1 MKCIFVDIEKFEL
14 EFFLFPDDIDDK
26 IRKKL
31 NNLGLPTLAIE
42 WPDNDSNQVNEASAG
57 VFEFGEYSRNG
68 LSILEPTEDS
78 KYVVTYNAVSHTV
91 NVTLEGRYFCYNDAE
106 VEGFSEGTNYLT
118 GKTSGYVSG
127 ILLRDNKNKQ
137 IKTPK
142 DAYGISG
149 RLEALAVNP
158 EYNNLCYQI
167 KFTPIIVSGLFKDG
181 QLVTGGF

>member
-14 EFFLFPDDIDDK
+14 EFFLFPEDIDDK
-26 IRKKL
+26 IKKKL
-31 NNLGLPTLAIE
+31 YNLGLPTLQIE
-42 WPDNDSNQVNEASAG
+42 WPDNDCNQVTEVGAG
-57 VFEFGEYSRNG
+57 VFEFGEYARNG
-68 LSILEPTEDS
+68 ISILEATEDS
-78 KYVVTYNAVSHTV
+78 KCVVTYNAESQTV

-106 VEGFSEGTNYLT
+106 VEGFSRGTNYLT
-118 GKTSGYVSG
+118 GKTTGYVSG

-142 DAYGISG
+142 DAYGISS

-167 KFTPIIVSGLFKDG
+167 KFTPIIVSGLYKDG
-181 QLVTGGF
+181 QVVTEGF